1 MIKVVGMGPGNI
13 KYLTMVA
20 MSEIKSADKVIAF
33 GRIASTAKILVND
46 VIEVN
51 RVDDIIKNLDST
63 VITTVLAS
71 GDPCFFGIIDYL
83 IKKGIVIDEVI
94 PGISSFQY
102 MMSKLKKSWQD
113 ALLISL
119 HGRDE
124 SLQNVIKNRLSI
136 ILTDSKN
143 NPNFISHK
151 LYDLGVIGTIYTGY
165 NLSYDEEVIVEN
177 KIGDAIE
184 VLGNISVVVIEN
196 EMA

>member
-13 KYLTMVA
+13 KYLTMEA
-20 MSEIKSADKVIAF
+20 INAIKSADRVIAF
-33 GRIASTAKILVND
+33 GRISNTAKIIVSD

-51 RVDDIIKNLDST
+51 RVNEVIENLDKNVNT
-63 VITTVLAS
+63 VILAS

-83 IKKGIVIDEVI
+83 IKKAIVVDEVI

-124 SLQNVIKNRLSI
+124 SLEAVIKRRLSV

-143 NPNFISHK
+143 TPNFISKK
-151 LYDLGVIGTIYTGY
+151 LYDIGVSGKMYTGY
-165 NLSYDEEVIVEN
+165 NLSYEEEVIVIN
-177 KIGDAIE
+177 NIGDAIDIA
-184 VLGNISVVVIEN
+184 GNISVVVIEN

>member
-13 KYLTMVA
+13 NYLTMEA
-20 MSEIKSADKVIAF
+20 INAIKSADRVIAF
-33 GRIASTAKILVND
+33 GRICSTAKVIVNS

-51 RVDDIIKNLDST
+51 RVDEIIENLDNKVNT
-63 VITTVLAS
+63 AILAS

-83 IKKGIVIDEVI
+83 RKKGIVIGEVI

-102 MMSKLKKSWQD
+102 MMAKLKKSWQD

-124 SLQNVIKNRLSI
+124 KLEGVVKSRLSV
-136 ILTDSKN
+136 ILTDKTN
-143 NPNFISHK
+143 NPNFISKK
-151 LYDLGVIGTIYTGY
+151 LCELGVIGKIHTGY
-165 NLSYDEEVIVEN
+165 NLSYDEEVILIN
-177 KIGDAIE
+177 NIGDEIE
-184 VLGNISVVVIEN
+184 IAGNISVVVIEN

>member
-13 KYLTMVA
+13 NYLTMEA
-20 MSEIKSADKVIAF
+20 INAIKSADKVIAF
-33 GRIASTAKILVND
+33 GRIASTAKTIVNH

-51 RVDDIIKNLDST
+51 RVQDIIENLDDN
-63 VITTVLAS
+63 VTTAILAS
-71 GDPCFFGIIDYL
+71 GDPCYFGIIDYL
-83 IKKGIVIDEVI
+83 IKNGVAVGEVI

-102 MMSKLKKSWQD
+102 MMTKLKKSWQD

-124 SLQNVIKNRLSI
+124 SLQKVIKSRLSV

-143 NPNFISHK
+143 NPNFISK
-151 LYDLGVIGTIYTGY
+151 QLCSLGVTGKIYTGY
-165 NLSYDEEVIVEN
+165 NLSYDEEVILCN
-177 KIGDAIE
+177 NIGEDIE
-184 VLGNISVVVIEN
+184 IAGNISVVVIEN

>member
-13 KYLTMVA
+13 NHLTMEAINV
-20 MSEIKSADKVIAF
+20 IKSADKVIAF
-33 GRIASTAKILVND
+33 GRIANTAKIIVNG

-51 RVDDIIKNLDST
+51 RVDEIIENIDNKVNT
-63 VITTVLAS
+63 AILAS

-83 IKKGIVIDEVI
+83 NKKGIEVGEVI

-102 MMSKLKKSWQD
+102 MMTKLKKSWQD

-124 SLQNVIKNRLSI
+124 KLEVVIKCELSV

-143 NPNFISHK
+143 TPNFISKK
-151 LYDLGVIGTIYTGY
+151 LYKLGVIGKIYTGY
-165 NLSYDEEVIVEN
+165 NLSYDEEVILVN
-177 KIGDAIE
+177 DIGDEIE
-184 VLGNISVVVIEN
+184 IAGNISVVVIEN

>member
-1 MIKVVGMGPGNI
+1 MIKVIGMGPGNI
-13 KYLTMVA
+13 NHLTMEA
-20 MSEIKSADKVIAF
+20 ICAIKSVDKVIAF
-33 GRIASTAKILVND
+33 GRIANTAKILVNG

-51 RVDDIIKNLDST
+51 RVDEIIENLDKRGNT
-63 VITTVLAS
+63 AILAS

-83 IKKGIVIDEVI
+83 KKKNIEVGEVI

-102 MMSKLKKSWQD
+102 MMTKLKKSWQD

-124 SLQNVIKNRLSI
+124 KLEGVIKCKLSV

-143 NPNFISHK
+143 TPNFISKK
-151 LYDLGVIGTIYTGY
+151 LNEIGVIGKMYTGY
-165 NLSYDEEVIVEN
+165 NLSYDEEVILVN
-177 KIGDAIE
+177 DIGDEIE
-184 VLGNISVVVIEN
+184 LAGNISVVVIEN

>member
-1 MIKVVGMGPGNI
+1 MIKVVGMGPGNMNH
-13 KYLTMVA
+13 LTMEA
-20 MSEIKSADKVIAF
+20 ICAIKSVDKVIAF
-33 GRIASTAKILVND
+33 GRIANTAKILVNG

-51 RVDDIIKNLDST
+51 RVDEIIENLDKRGNT
-63 VITTVLAS
+63 AILAS

-83 IKKGIVIDEVI
+83 KKKNIEVGEVI

-102 MMSKLKKSWQD
+102 MMTKLKKSWQD

-124 SLQNVIKNRLSI
+124 KLEGVIKCKLSV

-143 NPNFISHK
+143 TPNFISKK
-151 LYDLGVIGTIYTGY
+151 LNELGVIGKMYTGY
-165 NLSYDEEVIVEN
+165 NLSYDEEVILVN
-177 KIGDAIE
+177 DIGDEIE
-184 VLGNISVVVIEN
+184 LAGNISVVVIEN

>member
-1 MIKVVGMGPGNI
+1 MKVVGMGPGNI
-13 KYLTMVA
+13 NYLTMEA
-20 MSEIKSADKVIAF
+20 INAIKSADRVIAF
-33 GRIASTAKILVND
+33 GRIASTAKILVKD

-51 RVDDIIKNLDST
+51 RVQEIIENLD
-63 VITTVLAS
+63 VKVTTAILAS

-83 IKKGIVIDEVI
+83 MKKDVVIDEVI

-102 MMSKLKKSWQD
+102 MMTKLKKSWQD

-124 SLQNVIKNRLSI
+124 SLEAVIKSRLSV

-143 NPNFISHK
+143 TPNFISKK
-151 LYDLGVIGTIYTGY
+151 LYDIGVSGKMYTGY
-165 NLSYDEEVIVEN
+165 NLSYDEEVIVSN

-184 VLGNISVVVIEN
+184 IAGNISVVVIEN

>member
-13 KYLTMVA
+13 NYLTMEA
-20 MSEIKSADKVIAF
+20 INAIKSADRVIAF

-51 RVDDIIKNLDST
+51 RVDSIIENLDANLNT
-63 VITTVLAS
+63 AILAS

-83 IKKGIVIDEVI
+83 IKKGIVVGEVI

-119 HGRDE
+119 HGREE
-124 SLQNVIKNRLSI
+124 SLSKVIKSRLSV

-143 NPNFISHK
+143 NPNFISK
-151 LYDLGVIGTIYTGY
+151 RLYELGVVGKIYTGY
-165 NLSYDEEVIVEN
+165 NLSYDEEVILIN
-177 KIGDAIE
+177 DIGGEIE
-184 VLGNISVVVIEN
+184 IAGNISVVVIEN

>member
-13 KYLTMVA
+13 KYLTMEAV
-20 MSEIKSADKVIAF
+20 SVIKSADKVIAF
-33 GRIASTAKILVND
+33 GRIASTAKILVNH

-51 RVDDIIKNLDST
+51 RVDEIIENLDSNVMT
-63 VITTVLAS
+63 VVLAS
-71 GDPCFFGIIDYL
+71 GDPCFFGVVDYIIR
-83 IKKGIVIDEVI
+83 KGIVIDEII

-124 SLQNVIKNRLSI
+124 SLQNVIKNKLSI

-143 NPNFISHK
+143 SPNFISHK
-151 LYDLGVIGTIYTGY
+151 LFDLGVIGTMYTGY

-177 KIGDAIE
+177 KIGDDIE

>member
-13 KYLTMVA
+13 NYLTMEA
-20 MSEIKSADKVIAF
+20 INAIKSADRVIAF
-33 GRIASTAKILVND
+33 GRIASTAKILVKD

-51 RVDDIIKNLDST
+51 RVQEIIENLD
-63 VITTVLAS
+63 VKVTTAILAS

-83 IKKGIVIDEVI
+83 MKKDVVIDEVI

-102 MMSKLKKSWQD
+102 MMTKLKKSWQD

-124 SLQNVIKNRLSI
+124 SLEAVIKSRLSV

-143 NPNFISHK
+143 TPNFISKK
-151 LYDLGVIGTIYTGY
+151 LYDIGVSGKMYTGY
-165 NLSYDEEVIVEN
+165 NLSYDEEVIVSN

-184 VLGNISVVVIEN
+184 IAGNISVVVIEN

>member
-13 KYLTMVA
+13 KYLTMEA
-20 MSEIKSADKVIAF
+20 ICAIKSADMVIAF
-33 GRIASTAKILVND
+33 GRIASTAKILVKD

-51 RVDDIIKNLDST
+51 KVQDIIENLDAK
-63 VITTVLAS
+63 VTTAILAS

-83 IKKGIVIDEVI
+83 MKKDVVIDEVI

-102 MMSKLKKSWQD
+102 MMTKLKKSWQD

-124 SLQNVIKNRLSI
+124 SLEAVIKSRLSV
-136 ILTDSKN
+136 ILTDTKNTPNSISK
-143 NPNFISHK
+143 K
-151 LYDLGVIGTIYTGY
+151 LCNLGVIGHMYTGY
-165 NLSYDEEVIVEN
+165 NLSYDEEAIVSN
-177 KIGDAIE
+177 KIGDEIE
-184 VLGNISVVVIEN
+184 IAGNISVVVIEN